1 MQAVANNP
9 KFAKKVGVPT
19 KVGKEFTKETEMK
32 YEKGGKVKSNKDVKK
47 RETEENKG
55 FREKLIEKITP
66 SFLKKQKEKKKAMDN
81 IEKGMKK
88 GGKVKK
94 YEDGGNV
101 ARSPREKARMAEKMR
116 AEMGRPKT
124 LGDLARI
131 QAKRDARG
139 MLQKPQSRQ
148 TQRRGAAVK
157 GEEAKA
163 AGMKKGGAVKKGYHK
178 MPDGTV
184 MKDSAHKMKHGGM
197 VGKCKRDGIAVRG
210 KTKAGR

>member
-32 YEKGGKVKSNKDVKK
+32 YGKGG
-47 RETEENKG
+47 R
-55 FREKLIEKITP
+55 
-66 SFLKKQKEKKKAMDN
+66 
-81 IEKGMKK
+81 
-88 GGKVKK
+88 
-94 YEDGGNV
+94 
-101 ARSPREKARMAEKMR
+101 
-116 AEMGRPKT
+116 
-124 LGDLARI
+124 
-131 QAKRDARG
+131 
-139 MLQKPQSRQ
+139 
-148 TQRRGAAVK
+148 
-157 GEEAKA
+157 
-163 AGMKKGGAVKKGYHK
+163 VKKGYHK

>member
-1 MQAVANNP
+1 M
-9 KFAKKVGVPT
+9 G
-19 KVGKEFTKETEMK
+19 TKEDQIMDAKTEK
-32 YEKGGKVKSNKDVKK
+32 AAKDVKK

-81 IEKGMKK
+81 IEK
-88 GGKVKK
+88 
-94 YEDGGNV
+94 
-101 ARSPREKARMAEKMR
+101 
-116 AEMGRPKT
+116 
-124 LGDLARI
+124 
-131 QAKRDARG
+131 
-139 MLQKPQSRQ
+139 
-148 TQRRGAAVK
+148 
-157 GEEAKA
+157 
-163 AGMKKGGAVKKGYHK
+163 GMKKGGAVKKGYHK